1 MALKFE
7 EAGDIKE
14 KIVELVSN
22 LNLKHIDI
30 SSITCFRSKGSKTR
44 AYARIWEFP
53 RIWQLA
59 LNNPPHYI
67 IELISHK
74 FDRLSAEE
82 QEKILIHELM
92 HIPRNFSG
100 SLRPHGKKVSKY
112 LDDKIHE
119 MHNNFRRQ

>member
-7 EAGDIKE
+7 KAGDVKE
-14 KIVELVSN
+14 KVVELVEKLS
-22 LNLKHIDI
+22 LKHIDVN
-30 SSITCFRSKGSKTR
+30 SITCFRSKGSRTR

-74 FDRLSAEE
+74 FDGLSNAE
-82 QEKILIHELM
+82 QEKVLIHELM

-112 LDDKIHE
+112 LDNKIRE
-119 MHNNFRRQ
+119 MHENFRRQ

>member
-7 EAGDIKE
+7 EAGDVKR
-14 KIVELVSN
+14 KVVELVEK
-22 LNLKHIDI
+22 LGLTHVEV
-30 SSITCFRSKGSKTR
+30 SSITCFRSKGAKTR

-67 IELISHK
+67 IELVSHK
-74 FDRLSAEE
+74 FDRLSEEE

-100 SLRPHGKKVSKY
+100 SLRP
-112 LDDKIHE
+112 
-119 MHNNFRRQ
+119 Q